1 MKFDISTAWNTPCKF
16 ENDDVASFLF
26 SISSV
31 ACVAKA
37 DDDDDEENTWDD
49 DDEDE
54 DDDFELT
61 LRPTP
66 DFYTP
71 LLSRGPLIKV
81 LSPQWLA
88 DEIKRQH
95 LEAAK
100 LYED

>member
-1 MKFDISTAWNTPCKF
+1 MWTKNVSWQSSRNY
-16 ENDDVASFLF
+16 ENLRTLSGIHLAG
-26 SISSV
+26 
-31 ACVAKA
+31 AH
-37 DDDDDEENTWDD
+37 
-49 DDEDE
+49 
-54 DDDFELT
+54 FELT

-88 DEIKRQH
+88 DEIKKQH

-100 LYED
+100 LYEE

>member
-1 MKFDISTAWNTPCKF
+1 MVETLLYAGYELQFVDIDAHTLCLDWKQA
-16 ENDDVASFLF
+16 VALAKDACAILF
-26 SISSV
+26 V
-31 ACVAKA
+31 HTYGV
-37 DDDDDEENTWDD
+37 
-49 DDEDE
+49 E
-54 DDDFELT
+54 DDYSDFELT

-88 DEIKRQH
+88 DEIKKQH

-100 LYED
+100 LYEE